1 MVGLSQEG
9 RVRAWVKL
17 GRSKMKEEESTRVA
31 GREKQEG
38 SGTKPGGCCRST

>member
-9 RVRAWVKL
+9 RVRAWAKL

-31 GREKQEG
+31 GREKQED